1 MGRQVVGTLVCV
13 CLRQKNMHYTID
25 QSPKIDAKVENDQE
39 YINSYILDLLGDQVH
54 SILLCGGFGRGEGT
68 VEVRNDEIH
77 VVNDYDITIVLK
89 ERNRLKY
96 AGLYRKYHAP
106 LEALAVK
113 LAKDLQMKQIDL
125 GLKHFSYFEKPAA
138 LKIENY
144 EVKRGHV
151 FTYGD
156 ENPTRLMPD
165 WKAEDIPLF
174 EGTWLFRNRGAGM
187 LIPALYF
194 MRDEGIPAEKKEN
207 FAIECNKA
215 QLAMGD
221 SILLLNR
228 CYHHL
233 YSERLRFLD
242 KLDVSD
248 VPDGEKIVMH
258 YREALEQKLQ
268 PEFQKFYKR
277 DLKEWWFEI
286 VRLLDIFYQYFETKR
301 LGSEF
306 KDWIEYADLHKPE
319 DRFETRNFL
328 KNIIRNSSALFSKD
342 KLRMNYRKAKKSFTI
357 TLVPLILFSLQ
368 EDTLSLPYMTKA
380 ASLLGVSM
388 DRNGREDWLN
398 LSRTFLHEWHP
409 GGEAVNA
416 IKL

>member
-1 MGRQVVGTLVCV
+1 
-13 CLRQKNMHYTID
+13 MHYTVD
-25 QSPKIDAKVENDQE
+25 KNSNIDAKVEKDQE
-39 YINSYILDLLGDQVH
+39 YINSHVLDLLGNHVH

-68 VEVRNDEIH
+68 VEVRGNEIH

-89 ERNRLKY
+89 ERNKLKY
-96 AGLYRKYHAP
+96 ARLYRKYHAP
-106 LEALAVK
+106 LEALAVA
-113 LAKDLQMKQIDL
+113 LAKDLRMKQIDL
-125 GLKHFSYFEKPAA
+125 GLTHFPYFEKPAA
-138 LKIENY
+138 LKIQNY

-151 FTYGD
+151 LTYGD

-207 FAIECNKA
+207 FVIECNKA

-221 SILLLNR
+221 SILLIKGL
-228 CYHHL
+228 YHHL
-233 YSERLRFLD
+233 YSERLHCLNE
-242 KLDVSD
+242 LDVSD
-248 VPDGEKIVMH
+248 VPEGEKILSH
-258 YREALEQKLQ
+258 YRDALEQKLK
-268 PEFQKFYKR
+268 PDFDRFYR
-277 DLKEWWFEI
+277 WDLVAWWFEI
-286 VRLLDIFYQYFETKR
+286 VRLLDIFYQYFESKR

-328 KNIIRNSSALFSKD
+328 KSMIRNSSALFSKD
-342 KLRMNYRKAKKSFTI
+342 KLWMNYRKAKKSFTI

-388 DRNGREDWLN
+388 DGNGREDWLN

-409 GGEAVNA
+409 GGEAGNVTKK
-416 IKL
+416 IL